1 VEVFF
6 LTFFTSLQDTTT
18 LDFPFSFSQDQLR
31 EQLEFNLTQDT
42 FPKEYLPPFFLSKE
56 ANLMFGWLVFVL
68 APSTSWGFFTKV
80 GSGAWELE
88 VHAHFG
94 LLWW

>member
-1 VEVFF
+1 
-6 LTFFTSLQDTTT
+6 LT
-18 LDFPFSFSQDQLR
+18 FPFSFSQDQLR